1 MWLSVTFARRN
12 KKYFSLLQLL
22 HNKFCL
28 CGDIVFK
35 LKLLFPDIFRM
46 IDDIDLKCGSTIFQE
61 EVISKASALDPFNIQ
76 MQAPHLVFPHL
87 EKLTCLY
94 RRHER
99 LYLRFITKPY
109 FRKSSYDFGH
119 KRSSKDLQRE

>member
-1 MWLSVTFARRN
+1 
-12 KKYFSLLQLL
+12 
-22 HNKFCL
+22 
-28 CGDIVFK
+28 
-35 LKLLFPDIFRM
+35 M